1 LNYLLDTCVVSEMI
15 KPNPNQKVIQW
26 IEEKDEKTLF
36 LSVLTIGELWKGI
49 SKLPESKKKEEILLW
64 MKNDLRQRFKK
75 RILKLTEETAKVWG
89 EIQGKAEKEGKKLPA
104 IDSLLAATAIFHSMI
119 LVTRNVPNT
128 EIETLSIINPWEI

>member
-49 SKLPESKKKEEILLW
+49 SKLPESKKKDEILLW
-64 MKNDLRQRFKK
+64 MKKDLRQRFKK

-89 EIQGKAEKEGKKLPA
+89 EIQGKAEKEKKLPA